1 MQDPRARELEQFFF
15 TGWRRTPYGILRG
28 QKKSARV
35 QAKRR
40 RSRQRRLSLC
50 QLPQAGTHDGEG
62 LFYQARGFRGL
73 WGITVICAR
82 IPWVHLDNM
91 PLGCNGHAL

>member
-1 MQDPRARELEQFFF
+1 MQDPRARALEQLFFAE
-15 TGWRRTPYGILRG
+15 WRCTLYGILRE

-50 QLPQAGTHDGEG
+50 QLLQAGTHDGEG
-62 LFYQARGFRGL
+62 LFYQALHCSTSGVVCG
-73 WGITVICAR
+73 
-82 IPWVHLDNM
+82 
-91 PLGCNGHAL
+91 